1 MAMKIS
7 AKGRQSIMSGG
18 YVLQLLCSLVVG
30 ISLSSYTNGLPSGQA
45 DVAGLNVSSAFGI
58 VLLPEVHIPID
69 SEEVYRTA
77 AGMMVQVT
85 DRPLMEAWRD
95 RDWKSPV
102 GNSGIYIR
110 HNKYGR
116 DPSRLYT
123 QYIIWGLNYL
133 LLSMTL
139 TGRYCQI
146 TAMLSYRGLPVGT
159 IHIATQSPVGE
170 FRSAQEP
177 RASVASDL
185 GSVASDDFE
194 IRVSYG
200 PRPLPKNVV
209 YLTAIQAMGEA
220 CEKGL
225 SAAVPGMF
233 TVGLQLVTWK
243 LLPMPQHERVIK
255 AGYSRMA
262 VIKTLARMALDQQFL
277 EAFVWVKVDG
287 HDAGIGG
294 FTQAGLN
301 LNATS

>member
-1 MAMKIS
+1 
-7 AKGRQSIMSGG
+7 
-18 YVLQLLCSLVVG
+18 
-30 ISLSSYTNGLPSGQA
+30 
-45 DVAGLNVSSAFGI
+45 
-58 VLLPEVHIPID
+58 
-69 SEEVYRTA
+69 
-77 AGMMVQVT
+77 MVQVT
-85 DRPLMEAWRD
+85 DRPLMEAWQD

-110 HNKYGR
+110 HNRYGR

-177 RASVASDL
+177 QASA
-185 GSVASDDFE
+185 ASDDLE

-262 VIKTLARMALDQQFL
+262 VIKTLARMALDQQFF

-287 HDAGIGG
+287 RDTGIGG
-294 FTQAGLN
+294 FTQGTAGLN